1 MPTPHTETGF
11 MRDRMLH
18 ESLRSLTFDA
28 SYLLTDLLATGEEIP
43 FEVGESSGAD
53 KSSAKNGQSAR
64 ATMFAYR
71 PMTGEFVSSHAD
83 QLRALPTF
91 ENAAQSLARTRGMI
105 AYLRVRDEPIL
116 DVGELT
122 HARLAALAFLSA
134 VWNDAEQ
141 FDEWGDRF
149 ERAYHELESVALAE
163 RLVTTVF
170 VPVFGVTLNCETVNL
185 GAGVEL
191 MAPEDLDETCAN
203 RFSDSVI
210 GADSYCAISLDAPS
224 DAPAPMPEIR
234 HSARSL
240 LTALRMFKPG
250 SVSLGLTAQADVGGA
265 WQQVSLPF
273 TGRSRED
280 AWALQP
286 GEDEELRQFISA
298 VRRVERRTRV
308 SWALKRFEM
317 GLERTVPAEGLTD
330 FLGALRALLE
340 ANDDTGKAALPARV
354 SALCARDSERVHV
367 RAAVEAAFALER
379 LAVDGMISRAD
390 RKRLAKQPPLEVIA
404 DTERYLRA
412 LLHDLVCG
420 YLASDLK
427 KLADEILMADG
438 EPTGPETAQHEPVYL
453 EPVPDPGA
461 PPAPDPT
468 ETVEFE
474 AVFDDTAEISAIDT
488 REEEEPRGNVWMLR
502 PAAEITPAPEVSSN
516 DAQIGDETPEFVP
529 EPPVQFV
536 EPGPEMTEKAE
547 ELVETFDTAFGE
559 TMEDADA
566 FGPDLVPEW
575 EARPERKEPGTEFA
589 AAHPD
594 ADSGFTFN
602 FQKLAPAEPP
612 VAPTKAKVR
621 GADPLPEPI
630 AGAAQDPDFPIPE
643 FGLRIGPGQAAQNSD
658 LVVDGGTQRENFN
671 EIMDENFTPP
681 ERDLN
686 ERPTTPVARDGKPHL
701 VGLENPSE
709 PKPRIVHPDIFASR
723 GPSQIRRIEPKN
735 EPPVTADFD
744 EPMDV
749 SPRLELAPQP
759 APRLKPLPTPEPE
772 PEPEPVNHAPP
783 SSEEA
788 RTHKIGP
795 PTIEFRPVID
805 PDTDDP
811 DDFAGA
817 V

>member
-1 MPTPHTETGF
+1 MPALDIETGF

-28 SYLLTDLLATGEEIP
+28 SYLLTQLLADGEEIP
-43 FEVGESSGAD
+43 FEVGESSGGAQGRD
-53 KSSAKNGQSAR
+53 KIERGAR

-71 PMTGEFVSSHAD
+71 PLTGEFVSSHAD
-83 QLRALPTF
+83 QIRALPSF

-105 AYLRVRDEPIL
+105 AYLRVQNEPIL

-134 VWNDAEQ
+134 VWKDAEQ

-191 MAPEDLDETCAN
+191 LSPEDLDETCAN

-224 DAPAPMPEIR
+224 DAPAPLPEIR
-234 HSARSL
+234 HSARAL

-250 SVSLGLTAQADVGGA
+250 SVSLGLTAHADVGGA

-280 AWALQP
+280 AWELQE

-330 FLGALRALLE
+330 FLAALRALLE

-404 DTERYLRA
+404 ETERYLRA

-461 PPAPDPT
+461 PSPPDPT
-468 ETVEFE
+468 ATVEFE
-474 AVFDDTAEISAIDT
+474 VVFDDTAEISAIDI
-488 REEEEPRGNVWMLR
+488 RDDEPEVSSGPAPDHDNVWMLR
-502 PAAEITPAPEVSSN
+502 PAAEIAPAPSVSEISTS
-516 DAQIGDETPEFVP
+516 DETPELHA
-529 EPPVQFV
+529 
-536 EPGPEMTEKAE
+536 KAE
-547 ELVETFDTAFGE
+547 HLVESFDEAFGRSMDDE
-559 TMEDADA
+559 NL
-566 FGPDLVPEW
+566 FGSGSLPEW
-575 EARPERKEPGTEFA
+575 EARPERKEPGTDFA
-589 AAHPD
+589 AQHPD
-594 ADSGFTFN
+594 VDSGFTFN
-602 FQKLAPAEPP
+602 FQKLTPTEPP

-621 GADPLPEPI
+621 GADPLQSPA

-643 FGLRIGPGQAAQNSD
+643 FGLSIGPGQAAENSD
-658 LVVDGGTQRENFN
+658 LVVDGGKQRENFN
-671 EIMDENFTPP
+671 EIMDENFIPP
-681 ERDLN
+681 ERNLN
-686 ERPTTPVARDGKPHL
+686 ERPTTPIGRDGKPHL
-701 VGLENPSE
+701 VGLENPSA

-723 GPSQIRRIEPKN
+723 GPAQISRIEPRN
-735 EPPVTADFD
+735 VPAVTADFD
-744 EPMDV
+744 EPLDV
-749 SPRLELAPQP
+749 SPAIGNQTAQTPPTEAGPKLAPEPSIARLELAPQL
-759 APRLKPLPTPEPE
+759 APLS
-772 PEPEPVNHAPP
+772 N
-783 SSEEA
+783 EEA
-788 RTHKIGP
+788 RDLKIGP